1 MMTSMDRSRYKRLI
15 TSSIFGTAVLLALI
29 FIPAGTF
36 HYWRGWGYVAV
47 GIVASGGYTFYLA
60 KHDPALLK
68 RRSEAGISHEREP
81 AQKVIITFL
90 FIAFITLIVLSPLD
104 VRFRW
109 SAVPWYVS
117 IIGDGF
123 VLFSFYIF
131 FLVSKVNTYAA
142 ANVRVEEGQKVID
155 TGMYSWVRHPMYF
168 GALFL
173 LIGTPPALGSWW
185 SLLLIP
191 FFLPV
196 LYFRIANEEEVLL
209 RDLSGYAEY
218 QQKVGY
224 RLIPYLW

>member
-1 MMTSMDRSRYKRLI
+1 
-15 TSSIFGTAVLLALI
+15 
-29 FIPAGTF
+29 
-36 HYWRGWGYVAV
+36 
-47 GIVASGGYTFYLA
+47 
-60 KHDPALLK
+60 
-68 RRSEAGISHEREP
+68 
-81 AQKVIITFL
+81 
-90 FIAFITLIVLSPLD
+90 
-104 VRFRW
+104 
-109 SAVPWYVS
+109 
-117 IIGDGF
+117 
-123 VLFSFYIF
+123 
-131 FLVSKVNTYAA
+131 
-142 ANVRVEEGQKVID
+142 VRVEEGQKVID